1 MRGHITKRGKG
12 SYTIVIDLG
21 RDPKTGKRQ
30 QHWESIKGNKKDA
43 EKRLSELLSQI
54 DNGIFIQPKK
64 TTIEDYLKIWLN
76 DYVKSN
82 LSPKGY
88 ERYESIVR
96 VHITPNLGKILLTE
110 LKPEH
115 VQKYYTDKLN
125 SGLSPRT
132 VRYHHVVLHKALKT
146 AVKWEL
152 IIRNVIDAVDPPRP
166 RKTEMTTWDEI
177 EVSKFLEA
185 AKKTEYYPLFHTAIF
200 TGMRRSELLALR
212 WRDVDLTNSQ
222 ISISRSLHQLK
233 DGTFIFTQPKTVRS
247 QRTIAISPSSISVLK
262 ELHEK
267 QKLERLLQE
276 IPLNDDDLVF
286 SHFDGKPLRPN
297 TVSRAWTIIASRA
310 ELKVI
315 RFHDA
320 RHTHASLMLKQGVH
334 PKIVQERLGH
344 SSIAV
349 TLDTYSHVAPG
360 LQKKAANL
368 FDEVISTQYNN
379 PDD

>member
-152 IIRNVIDAVDPPRP
+152 IIRNVTDAVDPPRP

-349 TLDTYSHVAPG
+349 TLDTY
-360 LQKKAANL
+360 
-368 FDEVISTQYNN
+368 
-379 PDD
+379 

>member
-115 VQKYYTDKLN
+115 VQKYYTAKLN

-146 AVKWEL
+146 AVKW
-152 IIRNVIDAVDPPRP
+152 
-166 RKTEMTTWDEI
+166 
-177 EVSKFLEA
+177 
-185 AKKTEYYPLFHTAIF
+185 
-200 TGMRRSELLALR
+200 
-212 WRDVDLTNSQ
+212 
-222 ISISRSLHQLK
+222 
-233 DGTFIFTQPKTVRS
+233 
-247 QRTIAISPSSISVLK
+247 
-262 ELHEK
+262 
-267 QKLERLLQE
+267 
-276 IPLNDDDLVF
+276 
-286 SHFDGKPLRPN
+286 
-297 TVSRAWTIIASRA
+297 
-310 ELKVI
+310 
-315 RFHDA
+315 
-320 RHTHASLMLKQGVH
+320 
-334 PKIVQERLGH
+334 
-344 SSIAV
+344 
-349 TLDTYSHVAPG
+349 
-360 LQKKAANL
+360 
-368 FDEVISTQYNN
+368 
-379 PDD
+379 